1 MKINKK
7 NPVLVVGAG
16 SIGERHIEILL
27 NEGFSNIYVLRR
39 KKSKNFRNLFKPDI
53 TIITS
58 WNSISTINFTF
69 AIIAN
74 PSSLHMR
81 SAISCLNRGMHVLVE
96 KPLSNNLKS
105 FRELKRIVKQ
115 KKLLV
120 YVGYM
125 MRFHPLIKKID
136 KFILKKTYGDVV
148 SIESKW
154 AEYLPDWHPWEDYK
168 DSYASIKSL
177 GGGAALTLS
186 HDIDLVKY
194 LSKSQVKKSY
204 GIKNHINLLGIDVEG
219 AVDIIINY
227 KNGITSNS
235 NLSFHQKN
243 KERFLKIL
251 FEKAQVFINFETNLM
266 KVYINRTKK
275 ITTHKVKNFDRNNLF
290 IDQFRNFINIIESD
304 DALHLISEDNIKN
317 SEKIIKISNEA

>member
-16 SIGERHIEILL
+16 SIGERHIKILL

-81 SAISCLNRGMHVLVE
+81 SAISSLNRGMHVLVE

-251 FEKAQVFINFETNLM
+251 FEKAQVFINFEANLM

-317 SEKIIKISNEA
+317 SEKIIKICNEA

>member
-1 MKINKK
+1 M
-7 NPVLVVGAG
+7 GAG

>member
-1 MKINKK
+1 M
-7 NPVLVVGAG
+7 
-16 SIGERHIEILL
+16 
-27 NEGFSNIYVLRR
+27 
-39 KKSKNFRNLFKPDI
+39 
-53 TIITS
+53 
-58 WNSISTINFTF
+58 
-69 AIIAN
+69 
-74 PSSLHMR
+74 
-81 SAISCLNRGMHVLVE
+81 
-96 KPLSNNLKS
+96 
-105 FRELKRIVKQ
+105 
-115 KKLLV
+115 
-120 YVGYM
+120 
-125 MRFHPLIKKID
+125 
-136 KFILKKTYGDVV
+136 
-148 SIESKW
+148 
-154 AEYLPDWHPWEDYK
+154 
-168 DSYASIKSL
+168 
-177 GGGAALTLS
+177 
-186 HDIDLVKY
+186 KY

-251 FEKAQVFINFETNLM
+251 FEKAQVFINFEANLM

-317 SEKIIKISNEA
+317 SEKIIKICNEA